1 VDHSAS
7 RGFGTTLIEQS
18 VKGEGGSAQMSVG
31 ADGVLWKIVLQLPQ
45 PDATDE
51 STSRAPG
58 MITGVSAPQPLNRA
72 MKTPAKLAG
81 WRFLVIEDEPL
92 VALDIAA
99 GLREAGAEVVGSTGS
114 AKEVLD
120 IIEGKAL
127 DAALLDGNLH
137 GRPVDE
143 IAAALKRRQVPYLF
157 GYGPESLPR
166 AFRHIAVL
174 PKPFSQQQLIEA
186 AARLVEPR
194 GNVLRL
200 RDN

>member
-1 VDHSAS
+1 MGALWRRPSPAG
-7 RGFGTTLIEQS
+7 RW
-18 VKGEGGSAQMSVG
+18 EG
-31 ADGVLWKIVLQLPQ
+31 
-45 PDATDE
+45 
-51 STSRAPG
+51 
-58 MITGVSAPQPLNRA
+58 ITAY
-72 MKTPAKLAG
+72 
-81 WRFLVIEDEPL
+81 
-92 VALDIAA
+92 DISA

-157 GYGPESLPR
+157 GYGPESLPQ
-166 AFRHIAVL
+166 AFRHISVL